1 MCCTTKEQQLLWYKA
16 IKAFDGK
23 PVGATIT
30 ATTPTQQAVNKEVG
44 EVSPNYR
51 LLPPRPSLG
60 EISGTMDDVEL
71 IARAAV
77 KAAEIMNE
85 KQSSQEVAVSNSMLG
100 LMMIVLNVAI
110 YFVRNG
116 SDQVYKLTCFFIN
129 GFVLYVAY
137 YQMPSKASK
146 PKGPKARAAKS
157 RKKSVTHSP
166 SIQQQHHKQS
176 IESKISQPGTTIPR
190 APPKKN
196 TELDKVLQTHEANSA
211 EAIQAYA
218 SAPTDDIEIQP
229 HSYAN
234 TDAST
239 FHLRIGPNYKKNK
252 QKSPSAPALYDLVSM
267 DFLYADTALKNTA
280 DRFQIPLIPSVTD
293 ITTGHAHIPPMLIIN
308 TWLPGEEPSMF
319 AKNTDGE
326 TYSIP
331 MIFVLSKDT
340 IEQLKDI
347 STASPGVKLLSEWCR
362 RAENEDDFRGR
373 VSIVVFV
380 YLCVCVVAAYVVC
393 RCVYLSLTHLK
404 YSISFY
410 MVAYLVQVHGYD

>member
-1 MCCTTKEQQLLWYKA
+1 MSSYIYTQHKTLFRYDPIVHAKRKWEMCCTTKEQQLHWYKA
-16 IKAFDGK
+16 IKAYDGK
-23 PVGATIT
+23 PVGATIA
-30 ATTPTQQAVNKEVG
+30 ATTPTTQVMNNKGVG
-44 EVSPNYR
+44 EVSPTYR
-51 LLPPRPSLG
+51 LPPRPSVG
-60 EISGTMDDVEL
+60 EIGGTMDEVEL
-71 IARAAV
+71 IARVAV

-85 KQSSQEVAVSNSMLG
+85 KQSSQEVALTNSMLG

-116 SDQVYKLTCFFIN
+116 SDQIYKMTCFFIN
-129 GFVLYVAY
+129 GFVLYIAC
-137 YQMPSKASK
+137 YQLSPKTSK
-146 PKGPKARAAKS
+146 PKGPKARMAKS
-157 RKKSVTHSP
+157 RKKSITQSP
-166 SIQQQHHKQS
+166 SAQQQHRNQS
-176 IESKISQPGTTIPR
+176 TESKTSQSGTTIPR

-211 EAIQAYA
+211 EAIQAFA

-267 DFLYADTALKNTA
+267 DFLYADTALKNTS
-280 DRFQIPLIPSVTD
+280 DRFQIPSIPGVTD
-293 ITTGHAHIPPMLIIN
+293 ISTGHAHIPPMLIIN

-340 IEQLKDI
+340 LEELKDI
-347 STASPGVKLLSEWCR
+347 NTASPGVKLLSEWCR
-362 RAENEDDFRGR
+362 RAESEDDFRGR
-373 VSIVVFV
+373 VS
-380 YLCVCVVAAYVVC
+380 
-393 RCVYLSLTHLK
+393 
-404 YSISFY
+404 SIR
-410 MVAYLVQVHGYD
+410 

>member
-1 MCCTTKEQQLLWYKA
+1 VHAKRKWEMCCTTKEQQLLWYKA
-16 IKAFDGK
+16 IKAYDGK
-23 PVGATIT
+23 PVGATIA
-30 ATTPTQQAVNKEVG
+30 ATTPTTQVMNNKVG
-44 EVSPNYR
+44 EVSPTYR
-51 LLPPRPSLG
+51 LLPPRPSVG
-60 EISGTMDDVEL
+60 EIGSTMDEVEL

-85 KQSSQEVAVSNSMLG
+85 KQSSQQVTLSNSMLG
-100 LMMIVLNVAI
+100 LMLIVLNVAI

-116 SDQVYKLTCFFIN
+116 SDQIYKMTCLIIN
-129 GFVLYVAY
+129 AFVLYVACY
-137 YQMPSKASK
+137 HMPSKASK
-146 PKGPKARAAKS
+146 PKGPKARMAKS
-157 RKKSVTHSP
+157 RKKSITQSP
-166 SIQQQHHKQS
+166 SAQQQHRNQS
-176 IESKISQPGTTIPR
+176 TESKISQSGTTISR
-190 APPKKN
+190 ASPKKN

-218 SAPTDDIEIQP
+218 SAPIDDIEIQP

-267 DFLYADTALKNTA
+267 DFLYADTALKNTS
-280 DRFQIPLIPSVTD
+280 DRFRIPSIKGVTD
-293 ITTGHAHIPPMLIIN
+293 ISTGHAHIPPMLIIN

-340 IEQLKDI
+340 LEELKDI
-347 STASPGVKLLSEWCR
+347 NTASPGVKLLSEWCR
-362 RAENEDDFRGR
+362 RAESEDDFRGR
-373 VSIVVFV
+373 VS
-380 YLCVCVVAAYVVC
+380 
-393 RCVYLSLTHLK
+393 
-404 YSISFY
+404 SIR
-410 MVAYLVQVHGYD
+410 

>member
-1 MCCTTKEQQLLWYKA
+1 MSNSSLSTFISPTLFRYDPIVHAKRKWEMCCTTKEQQFLWYKA
-16 IKAFDGK
+16 IKAYDGK
-23 PVGATIT
+23 PVGATIA
-30 ATTPTQQAVNKEVG
+30 ATTPTTQVVNNKGAG
-44 EVSPNYR
+44 EVSPSYR
-51 LLPPRPSLG
+51 LPPRPSLG
-60 EISGTMDDVEL
+60 EIGSTMDEVEL

-85 KQSSQEVAVSNSMLG
+85 KQSLQEVALSNSMLG

-129 GFVLYVAY
+129 GFVLYFAC
-137 YQMPSKASK
+137 YQMSSKASK
-146 PKGPKARAAKS
+146 PKGPKARIAKS
-157 RKKSVTHSP
+157 KKKSVVSYSP
-166 SIQQQHHKQS
+166 SAQQQHHNQS
-176 IESKISQPGTTIPR
+176 AESMISQPGTTIPR
-190 APPKKN
+190 ASPKRN
-196 TELDKVLQTHEANSA
+196 SELDKVLQTHEANSA

-267 DFLYADTALKNTA
+267 DFLYADTALKNTS
-280 DRFQIPLIPSVTD
+280 DRFKIPSIPGVTD
-293 ITTGHAHIPPMLIIN
+293 ISTGHAHIPPMLIIN

-331 MIFVLSKDT
+331 MIFILSKDT
-340 IEQLKDI
+340 LEQLKDI
-347 STASPGVKLLSEWCR
+347 NTASPGVKLLSEWCR

-373 VSIVVFV
+373 VRLFI
-380 YLCVCVVAAYVVC
+380 LVCN
-393 RCVYLSLTHLK
+393 
-404 YSISFY
+404 
-410 MVAYLVQVHGYD
+410 

>member
-1 MCCTTKEQQLLWYKA
+1 MSNNTSLFYPHLHTLKHIRYDPIVHAKRKWEMCCTTKEQQLLWYKA
-16 IKAFDGK
+16 IKAYDGK
-23 PVGATIT
+23 PVGATI
-30 ATTPTQQAVNKEVG
+30 AATPTTQVMNNKGVG
-44 EVSPNYR
+44 EVSPTYR
-51 LLPPRPSLG
+51 LPPRPSVG
-60 EISGTMDDVEL
+60 EIGSAMDDVEL

-85 KQSSQEVAVSNSMLG
+85 KQSSQEVALSNMLG

-116 SDQVYKLTCFFIN
+116 SDQIYKMTCLFIN
-129 GFVLYVAY
+129 GFVLYIT
-137 YQMPSKASK
+137 YQLSPKASK

-157 RKKSVTHSP
+157 RKKSVTYNSP
-166 SIQQQHHKQS
+166 SAQQQHRNQS
-176 IESKISQPGTTIPR
+176 TESKISQSGTTIPR
-190 APPKKN
+190 ASPKKN

-218 SAPTDDIEIQP
+218 SAPINDIEIQP

-267 DFLYADTALKNTA
+267 DFLYADTALKNTS
-280 DRFQIPLIPSVTD
+280 DRFRIPSIPGVTD
-293 ITTGHAHIPPMLIIN
+293 ISTGHAHIPPMLIIN

-340 IEQLKDI
+340 LEQLKDI
-347 STASPGVKLLSEWCR
+347 TAASPGVQLLSEWCR
-362 RAENEDDFRGR
+362 RAESEDDFRGR
-373 VSIVVFV
+373 VS
-380 YLCVCVVAAYVVC
+380 
-393 RCVYLSLTHLK
+393 
-404 YSISFY
+404 SIR
-410 MVAYLVQVHGYD
+410 